1 MFQTTDV
8 EKNRYLRILRN
19 LCRKIFNTCFID
31 CFTVSTFGSEC
42 ASTVVSEDSL
52 TSSSG
57 NHIKDLYKNKVFG
70 ESWIHFILLKQG
82 VEYLCFRFLHSHNY
96 YSRHRKFNLRE
107 EFWYEGWISTYS
119 MAEFWG
125 EVWGGVHLS
134 WDRFAPPLKI
144 FAPPLKSHAPPL
156 EEVSMVDQNENVS
169 IFGCLGSTLREKV
182 FL

>member
-1 MFQTTDV
+1 
-8 EKNRYLRILRN
+8 
-19 LCRKIFNTCFID
+19 
-31 CFTVSTFGSEC
+31 VSTFGSEC
-42 ASTVVSEDSL
+42 GSTVVSEESL

-57 NHIKDLYKNKVFG
+57 NHIKDLYKNKVF
-70 ESWIHFILLKQG
+70 WD
-82 VEYLCFRFLHSHNY
+82 FRFLHSHNY